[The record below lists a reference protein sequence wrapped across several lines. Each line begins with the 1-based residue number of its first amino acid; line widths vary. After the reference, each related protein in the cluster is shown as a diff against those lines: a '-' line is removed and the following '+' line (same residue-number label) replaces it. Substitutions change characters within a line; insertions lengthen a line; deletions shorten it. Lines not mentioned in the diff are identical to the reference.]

1 MEDFLTTPTR
11 KWDLDTGAET
21 YLKPIQI
28 TLVAIRD
35 EDQAMVS
42 LGRLSFD
49 EPMGTEGNAT
59 QSYLWRSRAALFSSE
74 RFDLKPTA
82 ILDAT
87 HDANGNGTLVS
98 LDLRLEHYSEEA
110 MTHGDDGFVD
120 ILENAQYEYLLSYLA
135 GIHHRVRES
144 TLATIEDWHAETA
157 RMIGDTWPNYD
168 GPNYQEY

>member
-87 HDANGNGTLVS
+87 HDANGNG
-98 LDLRLEHYSEEA
+98 
-110 MTHGDDGFVD
+110 D